1 MKRDECQWHQLLADE
16 ERVPTPAEG
25 TEEKPATGDE
35 TVTAEGEEGA
45 NNTEG
50 ATEEETAAEGEGATE
65 EGATEEGAAE
75 EGATE
80 EGAGEEGATEE
91 GAGEEGATEEGA
103 GEEGAA
109 EGGAEDGDGAEAG
122 EAENAEEGDGTPADA
137 PAEEEEQAGEEQ
149 QGEVTEETQQEE
161 VTEETQQEEVT
172 EETEE
177 QQEEET
183 QNAEE
188 ETALEETNEDETN
201 AGEAE
206 GETNAV
212 EEETT
217 VEETQE
223 APELTQEERDTF
235 EELFN
240 LYAEEDDNGN
250 KTIGQRGIK
259 LLFRYAGEIVD
270 DKTYRQ
276 WLEEEDKDAD
286 EKFNLEEF
294 CSLYSKKR
302 KPEDTRIEELLNC
315 VNQLF
320 PKSSESGDDDLDL
333 DQVAKTM
340 RSLERRGLF
349 SEGSVLTEDDIK
361 KILTDMDTDNSK
373 KISRGEFVAFL
384 CKPAAHNGQ

>member
-1 MKRDECQWHQLLADE
+1 MNYPTTEQYNGSPQNSDRHPGILRTCFVVFVTCLAVLVTPRPQNISAGCPQADE

-122 EAENAEEGDGTPADA
+122 EELKAFFNFTTAENAEEGD
-137 PAEEEEQAGEEQ
+137 
-149 QGEVTEETQQEE
+149 
-161 VTEETQQEEVT
+161 
-172 EETEE
+172 
-177 QQEEET
+177 
-183 QNAEE
+183 
-188 ETALEETNEDETN
+188 EDETN

-276 WLEEEDKDAD
+276 WLEEEDKDGVLFD
-286 EKFNLEEF
+286 
-294 CSLYSKKR
+294 KKR